1 MSGRR
6 LIISALVLALVQT
19 AFLSWIIAGRAA
31 ILRNGKEVLLKI
43 EPVDPRDLLRGDYIV
58 LGYDIS
64 RIPVK
69 LIADVPADKLISDD
83 TRLVVRLKKGADGYW
98 TPTVAWFGKAP
109 SPPAADEADISGH
122 VAEGWDLRGEAA
134 TIAPDYGIERFYLP
148 EGPGHRNP
156 ERHARASVRD
166 PACARRGR
174 HRADQGAGRRR
185 QDAVRRAALLNPDRT
200 WFEACRSS

>member
-109 SPPAADEADISGH
+109 TPPAADEADISGH

-148 EGPGHRNP
+148 EGQGIAIQNDMR
-156 ERHARASVRD
+156 VR
-166 PACARRGR
+166 PFGIRLAL
-174 HRADQGAGRRR
+174 AGDGTA
-185 QDAVRRAALLNPDRT
+185 QIKALVDGDKTL
-200 WFEACRSS
+200 FEEPLY